1 MRLKEELHFFLKMIS
16 YFQTDKYF
24 ISILYMRRLN
34 RSKLSLDI
42 RVGQIESRLGRGSV
56 KQ

>member
-1 MRLKEELHFFLKMIS
+1 MRLKEELHIFLKMMS
-16 YFQTDKYF
+16 YFQTDKYV
-24 ISILYMRRLN
+24 ISIQYMRRLN

-42 RVGQIESRLGRGSV
+42 RVGQIESRLGCGSV

>member
-1 MRLKEELHFFLKMIS
+1 MRLKEELHIFLKMS
-16 YFQTDKYF
+16 YFQTDNYF
-24 ISILYMRRLN
+24 ISIQYMRRLN

>member
-1 MRLKEELHFFLKMIS
+1 MRLKEEIHIFLKMMS
-16 YFQTDKYF
+16 YFQTDKYV

-42 RVGQIESRLGRGSV
+42 RVGQIESRLGCGSV

>member
-1 MRLKEELHFFLKMIS
+1 MTLKEELQFFLKMMS

-24 ISILYMRRLN
+24 ISIQYMRRLN

>member
-1 MRLKEELHFFLKMIS
+1 MTLKEELHFFLKMMS

-24 ISILYMRRLN
+24 ISIQYMRRLN